1 MVTCVRFVHELCNEL
16 NAGEAAS
23 CDQVEVKQMAVPNL
37 WRTKKQRYSLHGEV
51 CVHCARA
58 VFPPREICPHCHK
71 PMQHAAATEPIAFAF
86 PALATSVPALPVAV
100 VGDD

>member
-1 MVTCVRFVHELCNEL
+1 
-16 NAGEAAS
+16 
-23 CDQVEVKQMAVPNL
+23 MAVPNL

-51 CVHCARA
+51 CANCSRA

-71 PMQHAAATEPIAFAF
+71 PMQASPVEQNNVVFAF
-86 PALATSVPALPVAV
+86 TATAPAALVAV